1 MSLLNLAIGRN
12 VGRTLGRSP
21 KAFRPRLQPY
31 LEGLE
36 QRTVLSGGGGA
47 ASVAAAVTS
56 PVTITGINITN
67 LAVTDANH
75 LLATFNLTGTLNTV
89 TGSTPFTLHN
99 LQLPITLNS
108 VGATSDGCPILHLSL
123 QIPDLDILGL
133 HVRLDNCNNGPV
145 TVDVT
150 AIPSPLPGGGVLGD
164 LLCSVD
170 NLLSGS
176 GGLLNLGG
184 LTGQVTSGL
193 TQVLNGIL
201 TDLTT
206 GSNAGTGG
214 TIGPSTGSTDT
225 IPAGDCELVNLHLG
239 PINANVLGLQITT
252 SQICLNV
259 FADPNGGL
267 LGSLLCSLDNLLSN
281 PATATAQNAL
291 VTNILRDLGR
301 LGL

>member
-1 MSLLNLAIGRN
+1 
-12 VGRTLGRSP
+12 
-21 KAFRPRLQPY
+21 
-31 LEGLE
+31 
-36 QRTVLSGGGGA
+36 
-47 ASVAAAVTS
+47 
-56 PVTITGINITN
+56 VTITGINITN
-67 LAVTDANH
+67 LAVKGANS
-75 LLATFNLTGTLNTV
+75 LLATFNLNGTLNTV

-99 LQLPITLNS
+99 LQLPIMLNS

-123 QIPDLDILGL
+123 QIPDLNILGL

-150 AIPSPLPGGGVLGD
+150 AIPTGQTGGGLLGD

-184 LTGQVTSGL
+184 QTGAVTSAL

-206 GSNAGTGG
+206 GSTTGTGG
-214 TIGPSTGSTDT
+214 TIGSSTGSTDT
-225 IPAGDCELVNLHLG
+225 IPAGDCELVDLHLG
-239 PINANVLGLQITT
+239 PINANILGLQITT
-252 SQICLNV
+252 SEICLNV
-259 FADPNGGL
+259 FADPNGGV
-267 LGSLLCSLDNLLSN
+267 LGSLLCSLDDLLSN
-281 PATATAQNAL
+281 PATAHAQNAL
-291 VTNILRDLGR
+291 VRNILSDIAR